1 MLPDFEIITHRFEK
15 NEDITV
21 IPVGDVHL
29 GAALVMEDEF
39 QEFIEKVSRTPNT
52 YLLLLGDLLDNG
64 IKNSVSSV
72 YKQKYMPS
80 QAKRMMTEMLKPA
93 KDRVLAAVMGNHCR
107 RSLREV
113 DDDMMLDICYNLG
126 IEHLYRENVA
136 FVKIQLGNHDK
147 TCNSGAYNP
156 TYMLVVTHGAGGGM
170 LTGGTVNRAERYGYA
185 IDGADAIIL
194 GHSHRPWTTQAGKIF
209 IDARNNK
216 VSIKPFKVISAS
228 SWLQYGGYAAA
239 GMMLPTS
246 YTKTK
251 LILCGDHKEMKVS
264 M

>member
-1 MLPDFEIITHRFEK
+1 MLPDFEIITHKFQSK
-15 NEDITV
+15 DDITV

-39 QEFIEKVSRTPNT
+39 QEFIEKVSKTQNT

-113 DDDMMLDICYNLG
+113 DDDPMLDICFNLG
-126 IEHLYRENVA
+126 IESLYREDVA
-136 FVKIQLGNHDK
+136 FVKIQLGNHEK
-147 TCNSGAYNP
+147 SEASGKENP

-185 IDGADAIIL
+185 IDGADCIVI
-194 GHSHRPWTTQAGKIF
+194 GHSHRPWTTQPGKIF
-209 IDARNNK
+209 IDARNNR

-228 SWLQYGGYAAA
+228 SWLNYGGYAAA

-246 YTKTK
+246 HTKTK
-251 LILCGDHKEMKVS
+251 LFLCGNHKEMIVT